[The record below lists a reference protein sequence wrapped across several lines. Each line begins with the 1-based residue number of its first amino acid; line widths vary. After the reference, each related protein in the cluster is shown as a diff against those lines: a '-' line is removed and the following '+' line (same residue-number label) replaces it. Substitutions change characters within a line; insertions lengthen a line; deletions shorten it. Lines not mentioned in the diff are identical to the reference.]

1 MRLNVLFFA
10 AGIWLLQRQAELPD
24 PVWTLLPIP
33 LALIAWRLARVGTLT
48 VSWPRAAGVRLTCLA
63 AGFAW
68 ALACAHVKLADALPP
83 AWEGRDI
90 DIIGVVSGLPQF
102 YERSVRFEF
111 DVEHVLTAGAT
122 VPDRISLSWWARASR
137 EVAGAPPV
145 VLHPGE
151 RLRFT
156 VRLKRPHGFANPHG
170 FDYEAWLLERGI
182 RATGVVRNGQRH
194 ERLATMVYRPGYLV
208 EVARDRLRARIQ
220 QALEGRPYAGVIV
233 ALAVGDQRAIPPD
246 QWQVFTRTGVNHL
259 MSISGLH
266 VTMVSG
272 LMFAIVAAGWRRS
285 ARLCRMLPA
294 VKAATAA
301 GLMAAFAYT
310 LLAGFAVPAQRTLY
324 MLCVVAAALWL
335 GLGSSA
341 SVVLAAALLFVLLLD
356 PWAVLA
362 PGFWLS
368 FGAVGIIF
376 YASAGRLG
384 QPHWLFTWVRV
395 QWAVTL
401 AMIPMLLALFQQ
413 VSLISPFANA
423 FAIPLIS
430 LVVAPL
436 TLLGMVLPVDVV
448 LLAAHELM
456 AWCMA
461 GLDWASAAPDS
472 VWEQHAPAAWAVVVA
487 SIGVACLLM
496 PRGFPA
502 RWVGAVGFL
511 PLFLTAPAPL
521 PEQALRVTVLDVGQ
535 GLAVVAQTRNH
546 ALLYDTGPAFG
557 PTADSGNRVIV
568 PFLRGAGI
576 RRLDTV
582 IVSHDDNDHTGGALS
597 VLQAVPVDRLLTS
610 LPDGDPLLMLVD
622 RAERCAAGQRWT
634 WDGVAFEILHPSLES
649 YGAMRMKDNDRSC
662 VLKISTSDSSVL
674 LPGDIEKQGEAW
686 LVTTRR
692 DALRSHV
699 LVAPH
704 QGSKTSSSAAFL
716 DAVDP
721 RVVVFP
727 VGYRNRY
734 GHPHADVVARYAERR
749 ATMARTDAHGAVE
762 LTFSSGS
769 GYRMT
774 GFRHQPR
781 RYWHSVPH
789 DAAPLAL
796 DELPVP
802 GATLPKLK

>member
-1 MRLNVLFFA
+1 MRLNVLLFA
-10 AGIWLLQRQAELPD
+10 AGIWLLQRQAELPE
-24 PVWTLLPIP
+24 PAWALLPIP
-33 LALIAWRLARVGTLT
+33 LALIAWRLARAVGPGAG
-48 VSWPRAAGVRLTCLA
+48 WFRAAAVRLAFLA

-68 ALACAHVKLADALPP
+68 ALAFAHVKLADALPF

-90 DIIGVVSGLPQF
+90 DIVGVVSGLPQF
-102 YERSVRFEF
+102 YERSVRFDF
-111 DVEHVLTAGAT
+111 DVERVLTAGAM
-122 VPDRISLSWWARASR
+122 VPERISLSWWARGSR
-137 EVAGAPPV
+137 EAAAALPV
-145 VLHPGE
+145 VVHPGE

-220 QALEGRPYAGVIV
+220 QGLEGRPYAGVIV

-285 ARLCRMLPA
+285 APLCRMLPA

-384 QPHWLFTWVRV
+384 QSHWLLTWVRV

-413 VSLISPFANA
+413 VSVISPLANA

-436 TLLGMVLPVDVV
+436 SLLGMMLPVDAV

-461 GLDWASAAPDS
+461 GLDRASAAPDS
-472 VWEQHAPAAWAVVVA
+472 VWEQHAPAAWTVVVA
-487 SIGVACLLM
+487 LIGAAWLLM

-511 PLFLTAPAPL
+511 PLFLAAPAPL
-521 PEQALRVTVLDVGQ
+521 PHQALRVTVLDVGQ
-535 GLAVVAQTRNH
+535 GLAVVAQTRRH
-546 ALLYDTGPAFG
+546 ALLYDTGPAYG
-557 PTADSGNRVIV
+557 PVTDSGNRVIV

-576 RRLDTV
+576 RRLDTL

-597 VLQAVPVDRLLTS
+597 VLQAVPVDRLVTS

-622 RAERCAAGQRWT
+622 RTERCAAGQRWS
-634 WDGVAFEILHPSLES
+634 WDGVDFEILYPSPDS
-649 YGAMRMKDNDRSC
+649 YGVARLKDNDRSC
-662 VLKISTSDSSVL
+662 VLKISTPDYGIL
-674 LPGDIEKQGEAW
+674 LPGDIEKQGEVS
-686 LVTTRR
+686 LVTAQG

-734 GHPHADVVARYAERR
+734 GHPHADVVARYTERR
-749 ATMARTDAHGAVE
+749 ATIARTDAHGAVE
-762 LTFSSGS
+762 LTFSPGS
-769 GYRMT
+769 GYRVS
-774 GFRHQPR
+774 GFRHRLR
-781 RYWHSVPH
+781 RYWHSVPQ
-789 DAAPLAL
+789 DGAPLAL
-796 DELPVP
+796 DESPPASVTP
-802 GATLPKLK
+802 EKLK